1 MSASKADAVVAT
13 PTQPPRKE
21 APTGAA
27 RAVTPPHRR
36 KPLGIAKLVTPYLL
50 VAPAILG
57 IVFLL
62 FYPVLRNV
70 ILSFQHYRF
79 RQLISRSAEFIG
91 WGNYQ
96 ETLKDPEF
104 WEVTKRTFYFT
115 AVNVVAVMVIG
126 TLCALMLMKLGKFM
140 RIVMLIGL
148 VAAWATP
155 VIAATTIFKWLFRS
169 DNGVVN
175 WALVKLGFDFDNY
188 AWFAHGTSTLAVVTL
203 LIVWQSIPFATLTL
217 YAGLTTVST
226 DVYESARLDGAGPI
240 RIFRS
245 ITFPILRPIFALVT
259 SLEVIWIFKSFAQ
272 IWSIAGENGPIN
284 DVRTLPVYAY
294 QKGMSLKMFDMA
306 GAISTITVL
315 ILVVML
321 VFYFRQMFKQER
333 EADK

>member
-126 TLCALMLMKLGKFM
+126 TLCALMLMKLGKTM
-140 RIVMLIGL
+140 RIVLLIGL

-226 DVYESARLDGAGPI
+226 DVYESARLDGAGPV

>member
-1 MSASKADAVVAT
+1 MVAT

-21 APTGAA
+21 VPTSARRAPK
-27 RAVTPPHRR
+27 PPR
-36 KPLGIAKLVTPYLL
+36 KPSGIVKLVTPYLL

-57 IVFLL
+57 IAFLL
-62 FYPVLRNV
+62 FYPVVRNV
-70 ILSFQHYRF
+70 MLSFQHYRF
-79 RQLISRSAEFIG
+79 KQLISRSAEYIG

-96 ETLKDPEF
+96 EVLKDPEF
-104 WEVTKRTFYFT
+104 WEVTRRTFYFT
-115 AVNVVAVMVIG
+115 AVNVVAIMVIS
-126 TLCALMLMKLGKFM
+126 TLCALMLMKLGKSM
-140 RIVMLIGL
+140 RIVVLIGL

-175 WALVKLGFDFDNY
+175 WALVELGFDSYENY
-188 AWFAHGTSTLAVVTL
+188 TWFAHGTSTLTVVTL
-203 LIVWQSIPFATLTL
+203 LIVWQSIPFATLTI
-217 YAGLTTVST
+217 YAGLTTMST
-226 DVYESARLDGAGPI
+226 DVYESARLDGAGPV

-272 IWSIAGENGPIN
+272 IWAIAGENGPIN
-284 DVRTLPVYAY
+284 EVRTLPVYAY
-294 QKGMSLKMFDMA
+294 QKGMVLKLFDMS

>member
-13 PTQPPRKE
+13 PTQPPRNQ
-21 APTGAA
+21 APAGVR
-27 RAVTPPHRR
+27 RATKPPR
-36 KPLGIAKLVTPYLL
+36 KPSGIVKSVTPYLL

-62 FYPVLRNV
+62 FYPVVRNV
-70 ILSFQHYRF
+70 MLSFQHYRF
-79 RQLISRSAEFIG
+79 KQLISRSAEYVG
-91 WGNYQ
+91 WENYQ
-96 ETLKDPEF
+96 EVLKDSEF
-104 WEVTKRTFYFT
+104 WEVTRRTFYFT
-115 AVNVVAVMVIG
+115 AVNVVAIMIVS
-126 TLCALMLMKLGKFM
+126 TLCALMLMKLGKTM
-140 RIVMLIGL
+140 RIVVLIGL

-175 WALVKLGFDFDNY
+175 WALVKLGFDY
-188 AWFAHGTSTLAVVTL
+188 EGYTWFGHAGSTLTVVTL

-217 YAGLTTVST
+217 YAGLTTVSS
-226 DVYESARLDGAGPI
+226 DIYESARLDGAGPV

-245 ITFPILRPIFALVT
+245 ITFPMLRPIFGLVA

-272 IWSIAGENGPIN
+272 IWAIAGENGPIN
-284 DVRTLPVYAY
+284 EVRTLPVYAY
-294 QKGMSLKMFDMA
+294 QQGMSAKLFDMA
-306 GAISTITVL
+306 GAISTITVVL
-315 ILVVML
+315 LAIML